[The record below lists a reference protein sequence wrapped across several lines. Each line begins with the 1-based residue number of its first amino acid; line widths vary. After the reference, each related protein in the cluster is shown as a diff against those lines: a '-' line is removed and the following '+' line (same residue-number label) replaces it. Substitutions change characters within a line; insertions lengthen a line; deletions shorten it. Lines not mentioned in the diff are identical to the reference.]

1 MSVSHKSSNTQ
12 AFRLMVYN
20 RPLHPELFSL
30 QARRTDRHGEYEA
43 ENWVTP
49 AGHVVRFSYGGL
61 VCSEA
66 VIENA
71 DHLPEMGLVH
81 ALPCLGEKEFEYE
94 PQPEDKIGYVTTI
107 QTEALTS
114 NLYGATLREMKDF
127 ARETGSLSHS
137 YEDADGTP
145 CLSVLDTQ
153 KYKREFH
160 VQSYHLLGSSGLV
173 LRTQSIFEVLNRNN

>member
-1 MSVSHKSSNTQ
+1 M
-12 AFRLMVYN
+12 AYN
-20 RPLHPELFSL
+20 RPLHPELFDL
-30 QARRTDRHGEYEA
+30 QARRIDRHGDYEA

-49 AGHVVRFSYGGL
+49 AGHVVRFSYAGK
-61 VCSEA
+61 VFTEA

-94 PQPEDKIGYVTTI
+94 PTEEDRIGYVTTI
-107 QTEALTS
+107 QTEALTD
-114 NLYGATLREMKDF
+114 NLYAATLREMKDF
-127 ARETGSLSHS
+127 ARETGSLAYS
-137 YEDADGTP
+137 YRDADGAQ

-160 VQSYHLLGSSGLV
+160 VQSYHLLGASGLV
-173 LRTQSIFEVLNRNN
+173 LRTQSIFEVLA